1 MRLLYLLLLCTT
13 AFAATKPNVIV
24 IISDDHGWADASF
37 QKLPASRDV
46 RTPHLDRLFASGMR
60 FTQGYVASST
70 CGPSRSSLMTGRTS
84 SRFGL
89 EDNQPGTPL
98 EGPPA
103 SDILIPRILKPAGY
117 HTGAIGKWHLGEAP
131 DRVPAARGFDEFFG
145 FLGGGHD
152 YSKGKL
158 MRGTQEVDLK
168 GYITDALADGAAD
181 FITRNQDKPFFLYV
195 AFNAPHSPMQAPQ
208 RLIERMVAH
217 QPAFRPAYERMKQ
230 KTGAGALPNFEVR
243 PFKGKNVDM
252 EIMRLVYCAMVAGL
266 DDGVGRILDTLEKTK
281 LRENTLIFFLADNG
295 AALARP
301 NDLGGVNRPLRSGKG
316 SVFDGGVR
324 VLFGASWPGVLP
336 QGRDYDGVLSSVDIF
351 TTTAALAGASIPA
364 DRVIDGVDLMPFLTG
379 KKTGDPHDEFFFR
392 RFDRKSWALRAGE
405 FKWVV
410 APKEGIGADGALFRI
425 GGDIGEERDVSAEF
439 PEKKKQLIATYERL
453 TAGLPRPVNH
463 STKPDPD
470 DP

>member
-46 RTPHLDRLFASGMR
+46 RTPHLDRLFASGLR

-103 SDILIPRILKPAGY
+103 SEILIPRILKPVGY
-117 HTGAIGKWHLGEAP
+117 HTGAIGKWH
-131 DRVPAARGFDEFFG
+131 
-145 FLGGGHD
+145 
-152 YSKGKL
+152 
-158 MRGTQEVDLK
+158 
-168 GYITDALADGAAD
+168 
-181 FITRNQDKPFFLYV
+181 
-195 AFNAPHSPMQAPQ
+195 
-208 RLIERMVAH
+208 
-217 QPAFRPAYERMKQ
+217 
-230 KTGAGALPNFEVR
+230 
-243 PFKGKNVDM
+243 
-252 EIMRLVYCAMVAGL
+252 
-266 DDGVGRILDTLEKTK
+266 
-281 LRENTLIFFLADNG
+281 
-295 AALARP
+295 
-301 NDLGGVNRPLRSGKG
+301 LGGVNRPLRSGKG

-351 TTTAALAGASIPA
+351 TTTAALAGVPVPR
-364 DRVIDGVDLMPFLTG
+364 DRVIDGVDLMPYLTG
-379 KKTGDPHDEFFFR
+379 KKTEDPHEEFFFR
-392 RFDRKSWALRAGE
+392 RLDRKSWALRAGE

-410 APKEGIGADGALFRI
+410 APKEGIGATGALFRI